1 MPPVDETPFLCS
13 ADDVDFAKECPRSYD
28 VQYMT
33 SDEKEEWIE
42 QLISGVD
49 VVKTEIV
56 DPAASFHAPDPPQE
70 NPEEDFTS
78 HSG

>member
-1 MPPVDETPFLCS
+1 
-13 ADDVDFAKECPRSYD
+13 
-28 VQYMT
+28 MT
-33 SDEKEEWIE
+33 SDEREEWIE
-42 QLISGVD
+42 QLLSGVD

-78 HSG
+78 HSGGNVCPAVFTQLLCTT